1 MYPPYNLYQQQQQQ
15 YQQAYQQPQYQQPKP
30 GFNVVPVSSL
40 EEARAVQT
48 DFGGGVTVMPCLAQG
63 IIYTKQLDFGTGSS
77 VLAMYK
83 RVDNSQSEYVTRGEF
98 DSFRQELAGLMK
110 GATEN
115 A

>member
-1 MYPPYNLYQQQQQQ
+1 MYPPYNPYQQQPQ
-15 YQQAYQQPQYQQPKP
+15 YQQAYQQTQYQQPKP

-83 RVDNSQSEYVTRGEF
+83 RVDNAQSEYVTRGEF
-98 DSFRQELAGLMK
+98 DSFRQELAGMMK